1 MEMPQHRNGPTS
13 KRTKSARL
21 LIHFLLFSRI
31 IRNPSKNR
39 KVLRAFRVFLIHY
52 CYIYIWFVFRFFWN
66 GFRFFGPF
74 LVFRKS
80 FKISICLSV
89 FCLLWSANFRFVSG
103 VWQKSIIFSLLVGFL
118 FFLNP
123 FPQIYGQFPVFK
135 KVKYFPVCWS
145 VSYFLL
151 PFPANFW
158 SLFGFQKKF
167 IGRIPFWRFI
177 STYF

>member
-103 VWQKSIIFSLLVGFL
+103 VWQKLIIFSLLVGFL
-118 FFLNP
+118 FFAT
-123 FPQIYGQFPVFK
+123 FSCK
-135 KVKYFPVCWS
+135 
-145 VSYFLL
+145 FLV
-151 PFPANFW
+151 
-158 SLFGFQKKF
+158 
-167 IGRIPFWRFI
+167 PFWVSEKVYWSDSFLKIHFHIFLEIFWFFFI
-177 STYF
+177 VST